1 MTPRFFFLP
10 ANVSP
15 VSRGNF
21 LVMAR
26 SASVALGEVGQQSR
40 FGIHVLLLENVSTFL
55 LRLVLTLAS
64 LVSSV
69 SSLSA
74 LIQLFSSNRFQASL
88 VSFGYLA
95 FCLLFLPL
103 PCCYFSFSR
112 VLFLFVCCLLR
123 SWKWLI
129 SSIVSHP
136 PICVL
141 SYGCFSFACFFLVLL
156 FFKGG
161 FAHIQLRVERAVDW
175 TSLFC

>member
-1 MTPRFFFLP
+1 
-10 ANVSP
+10 
-15 VSRGNF
+15 
-21 LVMAR
+21 MAHF
-26 SASVALGEVGQQSR
+26 ASVALGEVGKQSR
-40 FGIHVLLLENVSTFL
+40 FGVHVLLLKNVSTFL
-55 LRLVLTLAS
+55 LRLVVTLVS
-64 LVSSV
+64 LVSFV

-74 LIQLFSSNRFQASL
+74 LIQLFSSNRFQARL

-103 PCCYFSFSR
+103 PCCYLFFFFCR
-112 VLFLFVCCLLR
+112 VLFLFVYCLLR

-156 FFKGG
+156 FCKSE
-161 FAHIQLRVERAVDW
+161 FALIQLRAERAVD
-175 TSLFC
+175 